1 MMDALAARE
10 APVAVTRSTPY
21 VDRPKPYVEIRNCTR
36 IYQSAR
42 DPFVALRDVSASI
55 ADGEFVS
62 VVGPSGCG
70 KSTLMRCIAGLDR
83 MTEGEIRVDGKIV
96 RLPPTNLG
104 VVFQRDLLLDWRT
117 VLDNVLLT
125 IEFNRQRRSDFR
137 DAAMSL
143 LRSYGLGGF
152 ENRYPW
158 ELSGGMR
165 QRVAICRALIDNPR
179 FLLMDEPFGA
189 LDAMTR
195 DDLNAELQTRWLTDR
210 KTVLFITHSIAEAV
224 FLSDRVLVMDR
235 NPGRIVAEIEIDM
248 PRPRDI
254 SIRERPE
261 FGVYVSR
268 IRQLLTRNGAVTG

>member
-1 MMDALAARE
+1 
-10 APVAVTRSTPY
+10 
-21 VDRPKPYVEIRNCTR
+21 
-36 IYQSAR
+36 
-42 DPFVALRDVSASI
+42 
-55 ADGEFVS
+55 
-62 VVGPSGCG
+62 
-70 KSTLMRCIAGLDR
+70 MRCIAGLDR